1 MAEFEFV
8 RGAEQGLEGAII
20 MNFELIAASGV
31 YDLTETDLD
40 NQDVAGVLE
49 STGTT
54 PQVGKGADGDPIV
67 GLLLNISEGGKF
79 GTFIVR
85 GPAPECRYSTAGSD
99 DPDVGDRVVSKGTG
113 KVKQSVENA
122 TTPAGGRDVGV
133 GHVYYKDST
142 ATTVKLIL

>member
-20 MNFELIAASGV
+20 MNFELIASVGV

-54 PQVGKGADGDPIV
+54 PQVGKGADNDPV
-67 GLLLNISEGGKF
+67 LGLLINISEGGKF
-79 GTFIVR
+79 GSFVVK
-85 GPAPECRYSTAGSD
+85 GPAPECRYSTTSTE
-99 DPDVGDRVVSKGTG
+99 DPDIGDRVTSKGTG
-113 KVKQSVENA
+113 KVRQSQPAA
-122 TTPAGGRDVGV
+122 TAPAGGRDFGV
-133 GHVYYKDST
+133 GHVYYKDTT